1 MQILDLA
8 VWLAVLPFCLC
19 LTVLGIECL
28 LGLRPIRT
36 LPPGPLGKVAVIMP
50 AHNEATTIGESL
62 TGLIAI
68 CPPGVRRIVVADNC
82 TDDTAQIARMHD
94 CEVLVRDEPAL
105 RGKGFALAFAHDH
118 LALDPPEVVIVL
130 DADCAISK
138 GGIEALASAVL
149 ASGMATQSVNLQFDR
164 SRGGGL
170 VDVSNFAL
178 LVKNL
183 ARTRGLQRLSG
194 SSSLFGTGMAL
205 PWRHFRRETLATDNI
220 VDDLALTV
228 ELGRAGVRCRLV
240 EDAVVSSPSADW
252 GETMNQRR
260 RWEHGF
266 LITGMTKALPLLAL
280 GLRQGSRRL
289 CCYALHLLVPPL
301 ALLMM
306 LATIALVLAVVAAA
320 LGASWTPA
328 ITLLALLAFAA
339 FALLAVWIAE
349 GRQTLP
355 WRSLIQIPIYALRK
369 VPIYAGLMLSRQ
381 TAWTRTR
388 RDGEKP

>member
-1 MQILDLA
+1 MPIIDLVA
-8 VWLAVLPFCLC
+8 WLAVLPFCLC
-19 LTVLGIECL
+19 LAVLGVECL
-28 LGLRPIRT
+28 LGLRPIRA
-36 LPPGPLGKVAVIMP
+36 LAPGPQGKVAVIMP
-50 AHNEATTIGESL
+50 AHNEAMTIGESL
-62 TGLIAI
+62 ANLIAL

-82 TDDTAQIARMHD
+82 TDDTAQIARMQD

-118 LALDPPEVVIVL
+118 LTLDPPDVVIVL
-130 DADCAISK
+130 DADCAISP
-138 GGIEALASAVL
+138 GGIEALAAVVL
-149 ASGMATQSVNLQFDR
+149 ARGVAAQSVNLQFDR
-164 SRGGGL
+164 SAKGGL

-183 ARTRGLQRLSG
+183 VRTRGLQRLSG

-228 ELGRAGVRCRLV
+228 ELGRSGVRCRLV

-252 GETMNQRR
+252 GETINQRR

-306 LATIALVLAVVAAA
+306 LVTFMLALAVVAAA

-328 ITLLALLAFAA
+328 ITLFALLAFAG
-339 FALLAVWIAE
+339 FALLAAWIAE
-349 GRQTLP
+349 GRKTLP
-355 WRSLIQIPIYALRK
+355 WQSLIQIPIYAVRK
-369 VPIYAGLMLSRQ
+369 VPIYAGLVLSRQ
-381 TAWTRTR
+381 TSWTRTR
-388 RDGEKP
+388 RDGEDS